1 MEPLVA
7 SKLHGDYR
15 TGKRINMK
23 RVIGYIASGYRKD
36 KIWLR
41 RTKPGKRN
49 YHVLLAADNSE
60 SMKSLGVG
68 NVALLGLSTLKL
80 ANWVL
85 RLVHLF
91 KTPFTASSGADVVS
105 NFRFKDTMTRTALCD
120 DQ

>member
-1 MEPLVA
+1 MCH
-7 SKLHGDYR
+7 K
-15 TGKRINMK
+15 I
-23 RVIGYIASGYRKD
+23 YIASGYRKD

-85 RLVHLF
+85 RLVHR
-91 KTPFTASSGADVVS
+91 TPFTASSGADVVS
-105 NFRFKDTMTRTALCD
+105 NFRFKDTMTRTALCVD
-120 DQ
+120 RVISA